1 MKKSLV
7 LLSCISLLFLGC
19 LGGSINYL
27 KYEESICENRPTEF
41 ATDKSW
47 ICEASKKA
55 NIAPE
60 EIDNFLLDSTAVLY
74 ITEAITREKMSKLV
88 DNARD
93 KTKDNCGKLTY
104 TEFLDGVFDDAA
116 KLQLSM
122 SILSRRL
129 GLYYSNSPISPFDC
143 WLINKAIDHQA
154 GQFGI

>member
-1 MKKSLV
+1 MKN
-7 LLSCISLLFLGC
+7 LFLCLLCVAFLLGGC

-27 KYEESICENRPTEF
+27 KYEESICENRPAEF

-47 ICEASKKA
+47 ICEASQKA

-60 EIDNFLLDSTAVLY
+60 EIDNFLLDSTAVLF

-88 DNARD
+88 SNARD
-93 KTKDNCGKLTY
+93 MTEDDCGKLTY
-104 TEFLDGVFDDAA
+104 TEFLDNVFDDAV
-116 KLQLSM
+116 KLQLSL

-154 GQFGI
+154 EQFGI